1 MSSTRVLLLGVL
13 LDGPLHGYEVRRRL
27 EIMGTHH
34 WANVAYGSI
43 YHGLA
48 KMADEGLLER
58 VEEGRGGKTVYAI
71 TEDGRSEFNR
81 LLLSNW
87 WEIKPIVDPFQ
98 VALTFMDRLSPAELT
113 SALEARAAQLRF
125 SVEMVRRAMG
135 GKQAYG
141 APPHIDECLRLNVL
155 QLQAQLTWV
164 EEAVEK
170 VRNGE
175 LP

>member
-27 EIMGTHH
+27 ELMGTHH

-43 YHGLA
+43 YHGLG

-58 VEEGRGGKTVYAI
+58 VEEGKGGKTVYAI
-71 TEDGRSEFNR
+71 TEIGRSEFSR

-98 VALTFMDRLSPAELT
+98 VALTFMDRLPVAELK
-113 SALEARAAQLRF
+113 SAMEARAAQLRF

-135 GKQAYG
+135 GKQAFG
-141 APPHIDECLRLNVL
+141 APRHIDECLRLNIL

-164 EEAVEK
+164 EEATEK
-170 VRNGE
+170 IEKGE